1 MTENYK
7 KIMSDICKNYD
18 MTPDIKMMK
27 QTVASAC
34 EFPDNYK
41 SKSQL
46 KMLEKFRYLLNIS
59 ENLDLHSESQ
69 KKNIIQTRITLNKSV
84 DESVESVDE

>member
-7 KIMSDICKNYD
+7 KIMADICKKYEV
-18 MTPDIKMMK
+18 TPDIKRMK
-27 QTVASAC
+27 QTVANAK
-34 EFPDNYK
+34 EFPDNYN

-59 ENLDLHSESQ
+59 DKLDLHSEAQ
-69 KKNIIQTRITLNKSV
+69 KKNIIQTRITLNKSL
-84 DESVESVDE
+84 